1 MAYTPNTWVARA
13 GTGLNRF
20 SYVMDGDYIYLTP
33 APESVQQTGTPFST
47 EWMNHIEQGIADAY
61 ENAPVDYVVETGTNG
76 IWEYRKWES
85 GYIECYCQ
93 QSIGEVSLTNTAQYL
108 FYSNT
113 LLLPLPNGLFTEIGH
128 VELSAYNDGCLLY
141 TSPASAGSEGFM
153 GYSFIPRPS
162 SANTA
167 ARFWNTF
174 YTGSAAPRETIIWM
188 TTSSGLWPASV
199 TGWGAGRCCWPFPA
213 GWIPRYAPPCSP
225 KPSRARP
232 PACLWTMALCA

>member
-47 EWMNHIEQGIADAY
+47 DWMNHIEQGIADAY
-61 ENAPVDYVVETGTNG
+61 ENAPADYVVETGTNG

-128 VELSAYNDGCLLY
+128 VEVSAYNDGRVL
-141 TSPASAGSEGFM
+141 
-153 GYSFIPRPS
+153 
-162 SANTA
+162 
-167 ARFWNTF
+167 
-174 YTGSAAPRETIIWM
+174 
-188 TTSSGLWPASV
+188 TTSQYWIDSGNIEYRLMSSYQTATLSNAYVSAFAVGKW
-199 TGWGAGRCCWPFPA
+199 
-213 GWIPRYAPPCSP
+213 
-225 KPSRARP
+225 K
-232 PACLWTMALCA
+232 